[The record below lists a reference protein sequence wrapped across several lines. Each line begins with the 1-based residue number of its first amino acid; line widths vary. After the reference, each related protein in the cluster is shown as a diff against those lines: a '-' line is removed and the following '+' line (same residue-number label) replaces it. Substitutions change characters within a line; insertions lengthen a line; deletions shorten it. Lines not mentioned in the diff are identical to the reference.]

1 MYQNRTEQRG
11 HHYSIEPTREVVDR
25 ELRALSDAQIDRLA
39 AEVDYGAVGAR
50 TWETLTTDDRRA
62 WRAGEEQARRRNV
75 AERAAKAAAQ
85 QKILDEQ
92 EQARVDVLIADYKR
106 AARGAWIGDDASF
119 DRAWP
124 KMLEQWQ
131 IETAQQ
137 VMAEQHAAVRARIGN
152 AF

>member
-11 HHYSIEPTREVVDR
+11 HHYSIEPTVQEVDR
-25 ELRALSDAQIDRLA
+25 ELSKLSDTQIDRLA
-39 AEVDYGAVGAR
+39 AEVDYRVIGGR
-50 TWETLTTDDRRA
+50 SWETLTTDDRRA

-75 AERAAKAAAQ
+75 AERKAKAAAQ
-85 QKILDEQ
+85 QKLLDEQ
-92 EQARVDVLIADYKR
+92 EQARVDALIAAYKEQ
-106 AARGAWIGDDASF
+106 ARGAWIGDDASF

-131 IETAQQ
+131 IETAQRA
-137 VMAEQHAAVRARIGN
+137 MTEQYAAVRARIGN